1 MGGPVISGG
10 SFMHTAT
17 GELLPGGGDTESED
31 NINVSTKS
39 LKQRK
44 KNLTD

>member
-17 GELLPGGGDTESED
+17 GELLPEGGDRESED
-31 NINVSTKS
+31 NIDVLTKS

-44 KNLTD
+44 KKLRD